1 METELIRKAKK
12 ARSIK
17 KMDEK
22 NANEAA
28 DRLFQMRLD
37 KRITEEDTKREQ
49 YVFALKRRNELVLKY
64 TYDVSLYCKT
74 VHYFS
79 GMDS

>member
-49 YVFALKRRNELVLKY
+49 YVFAEKCRNELVLKY
-64 TYDVSLYCKT
+64 TYDVSLL
-74 VHYFS
+74 
-79 GMDS
+79 